1 MQPIERALYAHL
13 RFVMRRLDHEMHSE
27 SIKEIAHAIVS
38 FFEMNHLTV
47 VKRKAALVALS
58 WAEEAMT
65 DLPVELRPPSQ
76 FMTEVE
82 AELRVL
88 AEQLGTRPVRC
99 DAPECPYHRVTNHQT
114 NDQRSEIR

>member
-27 SIKEIAHAIVS
+27 SVKEIAHAIMG
-38 FFEMNHLTV
+38 FFEMNDLAV
-47 VKRKAALVALS
+47 VKRQSALVALS

-76 FMTEVE
+76 FMTVVE
-82 AELRVL
+82 TELRVL
-88 AEQLGTRPVRC
+88 AEDLGTRPVRC
-99 DAPECPYHRVTNHQT
+99 ADLECPYHRFTNHQAH
-114 NDQRSEIR
+114 DQKSEVR